1 MYQPPGQPLYDPIND
16 PAPPGFNQEAWARR
30 NKPIANFARP
40 MMPQSGYM
48 GPTALPNGGVPQPQV
63 DPQRQQQEMVMQNA
77 MAQARAMN
85 LPMGNVQN
93 PLQQPK
99 SPMGYGF
106 GNSLPTKQALFDKGI
121 PQQLHKYYFGSGPQ
135 TPHRLGTFENAVRRY
150 KFNPSAVR
158 PDGTTNFL
166 QGYGQPRAPNG
177 FPSSYQSRAPAYQS
191 AYRSP
196 LS

>member
-1 MYQPPGQPLYDPIND
+1 MYGQPQPIYDPIND

-30 NKPIANFARP
+30 NKPVANFTRLGTAIQGP
-40 MMPQSGYM
+40 PVTQSGYM
-48 GPTALPNGGVPQPQV
+48 GPTAMPNGGIPPPQQV

-85 LPMGNVQN
+85 LPMSNVRN
-93 PLQQPK
+93 PLQQNQAPAYWLGQQPIQGGQVPK
-99 SPMGYGF
+99 GRGYSQWALPQ
-106 GNSLPTKQALFDKGI
+106 NSLYAARLRNMHTPATA
-121 PQQLHKYYFGSGPQ
+121 PEREFGTGRILP
-135 TPHRLGTFENAVRRY
+135 N
-150 KFNPSAVR
+150 
-158 PDGTTNFL
+158 
-166 QGYGQPRAPNG
+166 YGQPRAPNG